1 MTDATIIKFRAVLSI
16 YDQNNLPN
24 MVAFKGIVFD
34 TVEDAQVGIEKLA
47 KEMLNDLISA
57 KVFNKGYDPFG
68 YFIEDYN
75 ETCIFIRHNKFI
87 FDDNLG
93 CPSKSFMYNIHI
105 VPVVCIFNGKTNKIS
120 YKTMELN
127 QFMDNWYV
135 HSINGSI
142 IGCIHANESLNEILA
157 QADKIYDELDSDY
170 QIPAPKL
177 KNN

>member
-1 MTDATIIKFRAVLSI
+1 MSSTTIIKYRAVLSI

-34 TVEDAQVGIEKLA
+34 TIEEARVGIEKLA

-75 ETCIFIRHNKFI
+75 ETCLFIRHNKFI

-105 VPVVCIFNGKTNKIS
+105 VPVVCIFNGKMNKIS
-120 YKTMELN
+120 YRTMELD

-135 HSINGSI
+135 RATNSSI
-142 IGCIHANESLNEILA
+142 IGCIPANESLNEILT
-157 QADKIYDELDSDY
+157 QADKIYDNLDPNY
-170 QIPAPKL
+170 TAPYPKL
-177 KNN
+177 VNN